1 MGQQISV
8 ECGESGPHTYED
20 TWGGQ
25 LPPIPD
31 AVLEEVFF
39 NIEGQDVVCVCRLVC
54 QQWKEIVDSTSY
66 WKGRCRREGLKPY
79 NHNKTAKGWCQFYIL
94 SKRRQNLLKNPKA
107 DEDFSGWKIISN
119 EGDKWIIEPESSFP
133 DERVQK
139 YFVTSYG
146 SCIKSQLIDLSEEG
160 YGPYL
165 MDEIQPDIVISDWYS
180 PRYDC
185 GSRYEICVEL
195 LNHKQKIINRFRPNR
210 VVFPQ
215 WNEMQW
221 QQMTHVFRNYGPGV
235 RFIKFTHGGRD
246 TQYWAGWYG
255 IRVTNSSVEIAPPGE
270 MEPPGP

>member
-1 MGQQISV
+1 MEQNASL
-8 ECGESGPHTYED
+8 
-20 TWGGQ
+20 

-107 DEDFSGWKIISN
+107 DEGFSGWKIISN

-133 DERVQK
+133 DKRVQK

-146 SCIKSQLIDLSEEG
+146 SCIKSQLIDLSKEG